1 MNETTPA
8 AADTTTPDTQ
18 RLARDM
24 RKVVEDAEALLRHK
38 VRDAGE
44 GYAEAR
50 IRLEDSLKSA
60 KDRIVALEEELAERL
75 KDAGRVTDRYVRDH
89 PWESIGIG
97 AAVGLALGLLIAR
110 R

>member
-1 MNETTPA
+1 MNETTA
-8 AADTTTPDTQ
+8 ADDTTTPDAQ

-50 IRLEDSLKSA
+50 LRLEDSLKSA
-60 KDRIVALEEELAERL
+60 KERIVALEEEIAERV
-75 KDAGRVTDRYVRDH
+75 KDAGRATDRYVHDH

-97 AAVGLALGLLIAR
+97 AAVGLALGVLIAR

>member
-1 MNETTPA
+1 MNESTPA
-8 AADTTTPDTQ
+8 ADATTTPDAQ
-18 RLARDM
+18 RLAQDM

-60 KDRIVALEEELAERL
+60 KERIVALERELAERV
-75 KDAGRVTDRYVRDH
+75 KDAGRATDRYVHDH

-97 AAVGLALGLLIAR
+97 AAVGLALGVLIAR

>member
-8 AADTTTPDTQ
+8 ADDTPAPDAQ

-38 VRDAGE
+38 VRDAGD

-60 KDRIVALEEELAERL
+60 KDRIVALEQELADRVT
-75 KDAGRVTDRYVRDH
+75 DAGRATDRYVRDH

-97 AAVGLALGLLIAR
+97 AAVGLALGVLIAR